1 MPRPWCWARE
11 GRASSCRANWPPG
24 ADAGSG
30 HRMIA
35 DLLLWIEGHPG
46 TAAWV
51 QAGGAI
57 TALYI
62 AIWIPRRQQRLTTR
76 AEQHSLRQA
85 LHNQVGMVALVCLRE
100 FDSRHNAGANVDPR
114 TARLPPLTIFDANA
128 GKLGLLTND
137 EIVPLIA
144 FSGTLHDL
152 SVVVGS
158 ITKEGEWGDGGARE
172 NIQVLLSNA
181 CGYAATFLA
190 TPPGICGRTDK
201 LRQQLIAELR
211 ERHQRMNPIRAKR
224 TSGPTPPASRS

>member
-1 MPRPWCWARE
+1 MTWMMDRLGC
-11 GRASSCRANWPPG
+11 
-24 ADAGSG
+24 
-30 HRMIA
+30 
-35 DLLLWIEGHPG
+35 LLRWIENHPG

-57 TALYI
+57 IALFI
-62 AIWIPRRQQRLTTR
+62 AIAIPRWQQKLTTR

-128 GKLGLLTND
+128 GKLGLLTDD
-137 EIVPLIA
+137 EIIPLIA

-152 SVVVGS
+152 SVVVGG
-158 ITKEGEWGDGGARE
+158 ITKEREWGDGGARE
-172 NIQVLLSNA
+172 DIQVLLSNA

-190 TPPGICGRTDK
+190 SPPGIRGSTDTR
-201 LRQQLIAELR
+201 RQQLIAELR
-211 ERHQRMNPIRAKR
+211 KRHQSMNRIRARR
-224 TSGPTPPASRS
+224 TSGPIPQPPT